1 MDEQHMVTLADENKM
16 PLVGFGTYKITDQET
31 MDQAIGTAYNAGY
44 RLFDTAQFYNNEQ
57 VLGMALQHNGI
68 NREQVFITDK
78 VAEPNQGYELTRS
91 SVDFSLQQLNTD
103 YIDLLLIHWPVN
115 TLFFDT
121 WRAFEDL
128 KQAGKVRS
136 IGVSNYNRAQLEL
149 LKTQAHE
156 MPVVNQIEN
165 HPYLSQA
172 PLVEFDHTEEI
183 ATQAWSP
190 LGRGVVLSNP
200 MLQTIANHHQR
211 SVAQIILRWHIQ
223 RGIAVIP
230 KSATASRIQEN
241 YQIFDFE
248 LSTDEM
254 DMINLLNKNQR
265 TGNDPEMVYELGKQ
279 Y

>member
-1 MDEQHMVTLADENKM
+1 MDKQHVVTLADEHKM

-31 MDQAIGTAYNAGY
+31 MDQAIGTAYHAGY

-57 VLGMALQHNGI
+57 ILGLALQHNEI
-68 NREQVFITDK
+68 QREQVFITDK
-78 VAEPNQGYELTRS
+78 VAEPNQGYELTRA

-103 YIDLLLIHWPVN
+103 YIDLLLVHWPVN

-165 HPYLSQA
+165 HPYLSQV
-172 PLVEFDHTEEI
+172 PLVEFDHAEEI

-190 LGRGVVLSNP
+190 LGRGVVLANP
-200 MLQTIANHHQR
+200 MLQTIAHHHQR

-223 RGIAVIP
+223 RGVAVIP
-230 KSATASRIQEN
+230 KSATTSRIQEN

-254 DMINLLNKNQR
+254 DMINLLNQNQR